1 MIKDQLNNLFK
12 KSKKDRHRFL
22 GNHLDS
28 NIAAQ
33 LYAMRDQRGWT
44 QKNVADEAGIAQ
56 PRIPSYED
64 PSYGAYTL
72 ATLKKLAYG
81 YDVALVVRFV
91 PFDELADWIA
101 NLSPEDL
108 AVLSYDQEKT
118 DIPVSTTGVI
128 DASTHG
134 PSIKPD
140 LPPQQAS
147 IHTEVGHAAE
157 MARRGIGQSNYG
169 PGGANADLMT
179 TASFKAGIR
188 EPVLT

>member
-33 LYAMRDQRGWT
+33 LYAMRDQRKWT

-91 PFDELADWIA
+91 RFDELADWIA

-108 AVLSYDQEKT
+108 AVRKFEEEK
-118 DIPVSTTGVI
+118 PKVFGSTGLE
-128 DASTHG
+128 DLGRES
-134 PSIKPD
+134 PIKPE
-140 LPPQQAS
+140 PPL
-147 IHTEVGHAAE
+147 GHAAE
-157 MARRGIGQSNYG
+157 SALKSGGQSKGWHSHTDSKPENILERRGALI
-169 PGGANADLMT
+169 
-179 TASFKAGIR
+179 
-188 EPVLT
+188 